1 MVAPARDMPEDFGK
15 YRFIRQLGSGGLS
28 TVYLIDNGA
37 KRAVMKIG
45 SADLDEAA
53 RERFGAEATALR
65 NLNSPNIPVL
75 LDFGSLPD
83 GRPFLVTEW
92 VEGSDL
98 AALLASGRPFS
109 VREVLQLTQAVS
121 FALACAHKQ
130 GMVHRDVKPANIL
143 VPDREGRLRFEDA
156 KLLDFGVLGRLEVNT
171 LTTRSGMVV
180 GTPYYM
186 SPEQIRGGGLT
197 PAADIFS
204 LGVVAYETLSG
215 KRPFEGDNLSEVFL
229 ALISKEA
236 PRLGPP
242 IPYQVADLV
251 QRCLEKQPGRRP
263 PSGVEMSG
271 LINALL
277 WNFDGLLDAPA
288 LRAELSR
295 VAASPAPAAFSPS
308 YVSPTVTA
316 THKHMGGAT
325 SSSRIIAAAFAGFA
339 MSVVAVLL
347 VAVRFLAGRRGSA
360 PPSVPTVPAVAAG
373 GSEPWIIVGGVLLAV
388 SGVAIG
394 MVLRRY
400 FARKRE
406 QITGEISELLKGGRT
421 KKALSMTLAI
431 QVDEVIA
438 KCRLMDEK
446 FLGLTMA
453 LMVKEY
459 DSARKF
465 DDRQKALMN
474 AIAILDKLG
483 PKLSPWYIR
492 HDKLVA
498 TGVSLVG
505 IISGLATVAQSVA
518 KLVRGGP

>member
-15 YRFIRQLGSGGLS
+15 YHFIRQLGSGGLS

-109 VREVLQLTQAVS
+109 VREVLQLAQAVS

-229 ALISKEA
+229 ALISKE
-236 PRLGPP
+236 
-242 IPYQVADLV
+242 
-251 QRCLEKQPGRRP
+251 
-263 PSGVEMSG
+263 
-271 LINALL
+271 
-277 WNFDGLLDAPA
+277 
-288 LRAELSR
+288 
-295 VAASPAPAAFSPS
+295 
-308 YVSPTVTA
+308 
-316 THKHMGGAT
+316 
-325 SSSRIIAAAFAGFA
+325 
-339 MSVVAVLL
+339 
-347 VAVRFLAGRRGSA
+347 
-360 PPSVPTVPAVAAG
+360 
-373 GSEPWIIVGGVLLAV
+373 
-388 SGVAIG
+388 
-394 MVLRRY
+394 
-400 FARKRE
+400 
-406 QITGEISELLKGGRT
+406 
-421 KKALSMTLAI
+421 
-431 QVDEVIA
+431 
-438 KCRLMDEK
+438 
-446 FLGLTMA
+446 
-453 LMVKEY
+453 
-459 DSARKF
+459 
-465 DDRQKALMN
+465 
-474 AIAILDKLG
+474 
-483 PKLSPWYIR
+483 
-492 HDKLVA
+492 
-498 TGVSLVG
+498 
-505 IISGLATVAQSVA
+505 
-518 KLVRGGP
+518 